1 MATELAVSQAA
12 DASETVSCREQNEFS
27 KGAVSAAATR
37 PLPKSLGSSGAQQ
50 VMGQGPVTKAM
61 FKMGQGGCLEVHISN
76 HPPLREALQQ

>member
-1 MATELAVSQAA
+1 MPQRMYTCRKQVEVS
-12 DASETVSCREQNEFS
+12 E
-27 KGAVSAAATR
+27 GAVPASAQR
-37 PLPKSLGSSGAQQ
+37 PLPKSLASLGPQQ